1 MWYHKF
7 EQMLEGAHK
16 MEKLSRMQQRV
27 YDYIAESIAAHGY
40 APSVREICAAVGL
53 QSTATVHYHLNA
65 LRQDG
70 LIEMDGMK
78 KRTIT
83 LADSHR
89 ADRIP
94 VVGVV
99 TAGLPILAVENI
111 EGYLPWDGE
120 AGCFA
125 LRVRGDSMIGA
136 GILDGDRVVVR
147 AQPTADN
154 GEIVVALLGD
164 SATVKRFRK
173 DGKQIWLLPENPAY
187 DPIDGN
193 QAQIIG
199 KVKAVIRTY

>member
-1 MWYHKF
+1 MARTTNKR
-7 EQMLEGAHK
+7 EQILDFLTRFVNE
-16 MEKLSRMQQRV
+16 
-27 YDYIAESIAAHGY
+27 HGY
-40 APSVREICAAVGL
+40 APTIREICSAVGL
-53 QSTATVHYHLNA
+53 QSTATVHYHLAA
-65 LRQDG
+65 LREAG
-70 LIEMDGMK
+70 LIEMDDMK
-78 KRTIT
+78 KRAIS
-83 LADSHR
+83 LPDAQR

-94 VVGVV
+94 IVGVV
-99 TAGLPILAVENI
+99 TAGVPILATENI